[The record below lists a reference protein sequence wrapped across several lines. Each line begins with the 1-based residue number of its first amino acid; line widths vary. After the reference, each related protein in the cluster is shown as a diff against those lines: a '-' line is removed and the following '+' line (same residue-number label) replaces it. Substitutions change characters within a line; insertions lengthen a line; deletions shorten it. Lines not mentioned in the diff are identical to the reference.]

1 MLCYSFQVRR
11 VGLGVTGGP
20 RPTFD
25 LTDPYCNNVSYD
37 YVPMHDPHLANHFAQ
52 KPARNRMKQLGF
64 CTKDGRA
71 VCSLKEFNQYRKYL
85 YNQFMD
91 RIHMEMRKLVCYAI
105 FIENWLLPLISSSC
119 NFLFLPTLPHSMGS
133 PARTV
138 FFA

>member
-1 MLCYSFQVRR
+1 MLALRCTPLVYKQDMYIDKTTLFFQVRR
-11 VGLGVTGGP
+11 LGLGIGGGP

-25 LTDPYCNNVSYD
+25 LTDPYCNNVTYD
-37 YVPMHDPHLANHFAQ
+37 YVPMHDPHLAHHFAQ

-91 RIHMEMRKLVCYAI
+91 RIHMEMKKLVR
-105 FIENWLLPLISSSC
+105 ENDKLYSQY
-119 NFLFLPTLPHSMGS
+119 F
-133 PARTV
+133 
-138 FFA
+138 